1 MESTQ
6 EQEDFQF
13 LLTAQRHELTVTESM
28 ESDLEFAY
36 NLQLQEALSASLT
49 DQPSSSSTAV
59 FLEDPSISDSVFNA
73 NSLQL
78 EDLERMAIEMNDRLQ
93 SERAM
98 REARDDLNRRIH
110 DQKMASEIFN
120 MPVEDWEE
128 WGDNF
133 EKPFGEGSSSG
144 STMRNDEG
152 PVVRVYFKGL
162 VSEEVVRGENVSLAG
177 IGVAVCDDEDNLIL
191 EISKTVDGNE
201 SRKIAVELMAL
212 IEGFNAVIAL
222 DLKRVVYFGDY
233 YTLFQHVSSS
243 YSLLMV
249 VD

>member
-1 MESTQ
+1 MDSTQ
-6 EQEDFQF
+6 EQQDFDF
-13 LLTAQRHELTVTESM
+13 LLTAQRHELTVAESM
-28 ESDLEFAY
+28 ESDLDFAY
-36 NLQLQEALSASLT
+36 NLQLQEALSASLI
-49 DQPSSSSTAV
+49 DQPSSSSSSTAV

-78 EDLERMAIEMNDRLQ
+78 QELERMAIEMNDRLQ
-93 SERAM
+93 SEKTM
-98 REARDDLNRRIH
+98 REEKDDLNRRIH

-120 MPVEDWEE
+120 MPVEDWDE

-133 EKPFGEGSSSG
+133 EKPFGEGTSLG
-144 STMRNDEG
+144 STRRNDEG

-162 VSEEVVRGENVSLAG
+162 VSEEVVRGESVSLAG

-191 EISKTVDGNE
+191 EISKAVAGNE

-222 DLKRVVYFGDY
+222 DLKRVIYFGDY

-243 YSLLMV
+243 CSL
-249 VD
+249 